1 MSGWRR
7 VAPSAPSRAAGSL
20 GGPSAPPFAPAG
32 RSCPRSP
39 EPIHVKR
46 SGCPG
51 GVRPP
56 RDLTPVLKDPR
67 AGHGSASPLTAPEL
81 TLYHTV
87 SSRRRKR
94 DPGEPELPP
103 PVSLETSPRGI
114 AAPGLVPPGAR
125 LSMAPIERICGLVI
139 RASVPRADPPGWE
152 RRSGAEA
159 RRAPARGPMQA
170 PPGPPSATSRLVGL
184 QIS

>member
-114 AAPGLVPPGAR
+114 AAPGPRASWGAPLDGPDREDLRTRYPSLRPAGRPAGVGTSVRRRGSPCPCPGAH
-125 LSMAPIERICGLVI
+125 A
-139 RASVPRADPPGWE
+139 
-152 RRSGAEA
+152 GAA
-159 RRAPARGPMQA
+159 RPTLGH
-170 PPGPPSATSRLVGL
+170 
-184 QIS
+184 